1 MRDGLEITVRE
12 IVEEDFDVV
21 AAHRA
26 QLWPEGSM
34 EEHRAELP
42 GWAADPDAC
51 SFVAVRGAELIG
63 FLEGRLRSHADGC
76 ATSPVGYLEGWYV
89 GPAHRRQG
97 AGRALL
103 AAFETWA
110 RARGCRELASDTWPE
125 NRGSVDAH
133 RRLGFEEVDRVVTF
147 RKPLD
152 ADIAVPASARPP
164 LDWE

>member
-1 MRDGLEITVRE
+1 MEVMVRQTAE
-12 IVEEDFDVV
+12 ADFDVV

-42 GWAADPDAC
+42 AWAADPDTC
-51 SFVAVRGAELIG
+51 SFVAVRGAEVIG

-89 GPAHRRQG
+89 CPAHRRQG
-97 AGRALL
+97 VGRDLV
-103 AAFETWA
+103 AAFEAWA
-110 RARGCRELASDTWPE
+110 RERGCRELASDTWPE
-125 NRGSVDAH
+125 NGGSVDAH

-147 RKPLD
+147 RKALD
-152 ADIAVPASARPP
+152 AGIAVPASARPP